1 MRMADRGFPEAQ
13 EKNMINQKSKMS
25 EEHCSVITTGE
36 TEQSGSL
43 SWSFMQHE
51 LVDEAI
57 RQATTKPRDWTR
69 ENTRNEVVWSP
80 S

>member
-13 EKNMINQKSKMS
+13 EKNMINQKSKMA

-57 RQATTKPRDWTR
+57 RRATTGQEKTLGMKLYGHHLSLPC
-69 ENTRNEVVWSP
+69 
-80 S
+80 

>member
-1 MRMADRGFPEAQ
+1 
-13 EKNMINQKSKMS
+13 MS

-80 S
+80 SLFTMLAFQLLLITTERTK